1 LAASRPDRGRNA
13 RPLLGALLIG
23 GALAPAANAQVE
35 ARPALEGTAFLGD
48 EALPDGI
55 VVLHHISEGSQ
66 GELDS
71 MRLGPDGSFRFELPQ
86 VPDPARRDVFFASVR
101 HDGVLYFGPAITRVL
116 ELDSIYEIHAYDTLL
131 APPEGVALVMEAR
144 SLFLEPDSGGVWRA
158 TDLFQ
163 VRNDGDR
170 TVVARSDG
178 HTWSYPLPPGARDV
192 MAGEGETSLDVARY
206 EGGALIVSAA
216 LPPGQRLF
224 VARYRLDS
232 PYIAFPTPGVTEALD
247 VLVREPGPPLEIE
260 GLEAADR
267 VDLEGGGTFLR
278 YAAVDYAEPFVELV
292 QGEEVGA
299 PPVEWMAVILAMLLT
314 AGGVLAILGGR
325 RTPAPAS
332 VPVPV
337 PGRRELMVEVARL
350 DEDFE
355 ALAEPSAAQT
365 SAYRRRRAELM
376 RRLRS
381 EV

>member
-1 LAASRPDRGRNA
+1 
-13 RPLLGALLIG
+13 
-23 GALAPAANAQVE
+23 
-35 ARPALEGTAFLGD
+35 
-48 EALPDGI
+48 
-55 VVLHHISEGSQ
+55 
-66 GELDS
+66 
-71 MRLGPDGSFRFELPQ
+71 
-86 VPDPARRDVFFASVR
+86 
-101 HDGVLYFGPAITRVL
+101 
-116 ELDSIYEIHAYDTLL
+116 
-131 APPEGVALVMEAR
+131 
-144 SLFLEPDSGGVWRA
+144 VWRA

-178 HTWSYPLPPGARDV
+178 HTWSYPLPSGARDV

-206 EGGALIVSAA
+206 EDGSLIVSAA

-247 VLVREPGPPLEIE
+247 VLVREPGPPVEID

-267 VDLEGGGTFLR
+267 IDLEGGGTFRR

-292 QGEEVGA
+292 QGEEVGP
-299 PPVEWMAVILAMLLT
+299 PPVEWIAVILAMLLT
-314 AGGVLAILGGR
+314 AGGVLAIRGGR
-325 RTPAPAS
+325 RTPAPTS
-332 VPVPV
+332 VPV

-355 ALAEPSAAQT
+355 ALAEPSVAQT

-376 RRLRS
+376 RSLRS
-381 EV
+381 EG